1 MIGVLLVLHG
11 SRVEEWTDV
20 ATKYKD
26 LLLKYFNKVEYGFIE
41 FNQPTLRES
50 AEKLANEGVDEIVAV
65 PLLFAAG
72 RHFLRDIP
80 RLLDVDENGFINAE
94 NRKIKISIAKPIGI
108 DNRVAEILKERIE
121 EVLNVEQN

>member
-11 SRVEEWTDV
+11 SRVEEWIDV

-50 AEKLANEGVDEIVAV
+50 AEKLASEGVDEIIAV

-80 RLLDVDENGFINAE
+80 RLLGVDEDGFIKIE
-94 NRKIKISIAKPIGI
+94 NRKIKIIIAKPIGI
-108 DNRVAEILKERIE
+108 DNRVAEILKERVE
-121 EVLNVEQN
+121 EVSNVEPN